1 MENKI
6 YKPKTCFQCPVVE
19 IDKKDKGKI
28 VCGCMRNLSSDTRKP
43 NEPKEMWNKCPIGWD
58 K

>member
-6 YKPKTCFQCPVVE
+6 YKPKTCFQCPAVKIE
-19 IDKKDKGKI
+19 KKDKGKI
-28 VCGCMRNLSSDTRKP
+28 VCGCMRNLSADIRKP
-43 NEPKEMWNKCPIGWD
+43 HEQKEMCDNCPICWE

>member
-6 YKPKTCFQCPVVE
+6 YKPKTCFECPAVE
-19 IDKKDKGKI
+19 KDKGKI
-28 VCGCMRNLSSDTRKP
+28 VCGCMRNLSADIRKP
-43 NEPKEMWNKCPIGWD
+43 HEQKEMWDNCPIGWD